1 MAETKGAD
9 LGGITILVMDPDK
22 GFAENLRRE
31 LSSFGATVYSAGNA
45 EEAGNIFGRFETN
58 ALLASLEAMDE
69 HSEEF
74 IRKYKDANP
83 DGMFF
88 LVIEPDTTVT
98 STDPSGLVVED
109 YLQKPIDTKKLAYML
124 ETGASRALA
133 TLDPLVEKARPYFQ
147 FRSESMRRALFEMPR
162 IAASNQTVLIS
173 GETGSGKE
181 IISRALHVMSPRK
194 DGPFVALNCGAV
206 PEGLI
211 EGELFGHEKGA
222 FTGALNLRKGKF
234 ETATGGTI
242 LLDEIGE
249 MSLHLQVRLLRV
261 LEDKHLYRIGGEKPV
276 PIDARVIA
284 STNRNLR
291 QAVRDGLFREDLY
304 YRLNIL
310 QLHLPPLRERIED
323 ISFLA
328 VHFMNR
334 ALDEIGH
341 EHPFPKLS
349 SAAIE
354 MLESLKW
361 QGNVRELRNVMTRVA
376 VFLPSGAKQ
385 VLPMHV
391 LPHLEASAE
400 PSSETQASVNKGVLI
415 PENATL
421 SEAEEILIRHALS
434 VTGGNRTKAAKLLGI
449 GIRTLRRRLN
459 E

>member
-9 LGGITILVMDPDK
+9 LEGITILIMDPDRD
-22 GFAENLRRE
+22 FAENLRQE
-31 LSSFGATVYSAGNA
+31 LSRFGATVYSAGNTR
-45 EEAGNIFGRFETN
+45 EAADIFGRFETN
-58 ALLASLEAMDE
+58 ALLASVETMDE

-74 IRKYKDANP
+74 IIKYKNTNP
-83 DGMFF
+83 DGLFF

-98 STDPSGLVVED
+98 ATDPSGLVVED
-109 YLQKPIDTKKLAYML
+109 YLQKPIDTTRLAYML
-124 ETGASRALA
+124 ESGASRALA
-133 TLDPLVEKARPYFQ
+133 KVDPLVEKARPYFQ
-147 FRSESMRRALFEMPR
+147 FRSESMRRALFDMPR

-181 IISRALHVMSPRK
+181 IISRAIHVMSPRK

-222 FTGALNLRKGKF
+222 FTGAINLRKGKF
-234 ETATGGTI
+234 ETATGGTL

-261 LEDKHLYRIGGEKPV
+261 LEENQLYRIGSEKPV

-284 STNRNLR
+284 STNRDLR
-291 QAVRDGLFREDLY
+291 QAVKDGLFREDLY

-310 QLHLPPLRERIED
+310 YLHLPPLRERIED

-341 EHPFPKLS
+341 ERPFPKLS

-361 QGNVRELRNVMTRVA
+361 QGNVRELRNVITRVA
-376 VFLPSGAKQ
+376 VFLPAGARQ

-391 LPHLEASAE
+391 LPHLETSAE
-400 PSSETQASVNKGVLI
+400 TSSETRSSGKRGIMI

-421 SEAEEILIRHALS
+421 SEAESILIKHALS

-449 GIRTLRRRLN
+449 GLRTLRRRLN

>member
-1 MAETKGAD
+1 MADTGKAD
-9 LGGITILVMDPDK
+9 LRGITILVMDPEIA
-22 GFAENLRRE
+22 FVERLRQE
-31 LSSFGATVYSAGNA
+31 LGRLGATVYSAANPV
-45 EEAGNIFGRFETN
+45 EAADVFGKFETN
-58 ALLASLEAMDE
+58 ALLASVEAMDE

-74 IRKYKDANP
+74 IRKYKTSNP

-88 LVIEPDTTVT
+88 LVMEQDTTVT
-98 STDPSGLVVED
+98 AADPSGLVVED
-109 YLQKPIDTKKLAYML
+109 YLQKPIDTKRLAYML
-124 ETGASRALA
+124 ESGASRALA
-133 TLDPLVEKARPYFQ
+133 TVDPLVEKARPYFQ
-147 FRSESMRRALFEMPR
+147 FRSESMRRALFDLPR
-162 IAASNQTVLIS
+162 IAASNQTVLIT

-181 IISRALHVMSPRK
+181 IISRAIHVMSPRK
-194 DGPFVALNCGAV
+194 DGPFIALNCGAV

-222 FTGALNLRKGKF
+222 FTGAVSLRKGKF

-261 LEDKHLYRIGGEKPV
+261 LEEGLLYRIGGETPV

-284 STNRNLR
+284 STNRDLR
-291 QAVRDGLFREDLY
+291 QSIKKGLFREDLY

-310 QLHLPPLRERIED
+310 NMHIPPLRERIED

-334 ALDEIGH
+334 ALDETGH
-341 EHPFPKLS
+341 ERPYPKLS
-349 SAAIE
+349 SAVIE

-361 QGNVRELRNVMTRVA
+361 PGNVRELRNVMTRVA
-376 VFLPSGAKQ
+376 VFLPEEARQ
-385 VLPMHV
+385 VLPLHV
-391 LPHLEASAE
+391 FPHLETPGE
-400 PSSETQASVNKGVLI
+400 QYRDKRETESSGIFI
-415 PENATL
+415 PEDSTL
-421 SEAEEILIRHALS
+421 SEAEDMIIKQALKA
-434 VTGGNRTKAAKLLGI
+434 TGGNRTKAAKLLGI